1 MNTILNENGKLVG
14 YITDG
19 MGYTGDLRRNGIE
32 IAGKKVTLLG
42 GGGAASAIAIQAALE
57 GAREL
62 AIFNKKDAFWDRVQ
76 ANVKAVAD
84 AAPGCKVTLHDLD
97 DTETLRKEIADS
109 DILTNATRVGMAPLD
124 EISNITDLTMF
135 RPDLIVT
142 DVVYS
147 PEETKML
154 KEAKAA
160 GCRTFGGLGM
170 LLCQGAA
177 AFKMYSDGLE
187 MPIDE
192 VYQQFYK

>member
-1 MNTILNENGKLVG
+1 M
-14 YITDG
+14 
-19 MGYTGDLRRNGIE
+19 
-32 IAGKKVTLLG
+32 
-42 GGGAASAIAIQAALE
+42 S
-57 GAREL
+57 
-62 AIFNKKDAFWDRVQ
+62 IFNKKDAFWDRVQ

-160 GCRTFGGLGM
+160 GCWTFGGLGM